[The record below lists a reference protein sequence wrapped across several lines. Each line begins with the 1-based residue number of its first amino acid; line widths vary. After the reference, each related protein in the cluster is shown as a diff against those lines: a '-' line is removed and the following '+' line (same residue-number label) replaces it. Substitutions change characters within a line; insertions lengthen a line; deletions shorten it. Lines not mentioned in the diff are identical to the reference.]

1 MVNQF
6 ESLQEAILKSEKG
19 FSGGRAELARKLG
32 LSYDQ
37 YRNRLESGGTRGA
50 CKPFDAQQLEDIQ
63 FITGTAYIAQYF
75 ANKANQMVIPMP
87 LADVDSEALSE
98 VLIGEAAAIGNLN
111 MAIAAAIEDGVI
123 DEEESKLINQETLNA
138 VAKIFG
144 KSQATIK
151 LYRAV

>member
-75 ANKANQMVIPMP
+75 ANKAGQMTVAIPSSE
-87 LADVDSEALSE
+87 VDGEELSE
-98 VLIGEAAAIGNLN
+98 IQIGEAAAIGGLSVI
-111 MAIAAAIEDGVI
+111 IAQALADGQIDDNEAKLI
-123 DEEESKLINQETLNA
+123 DEATLNA
-138 VAKIFG
+138 VAKLIG
-144 KSQATIK
+144 KSQAIMQ
-151 LYRAV
+151 LYGG